1 MARSTLFPAETVVK
15 LTLRP
20 RPPIIASMRRRLVRA
35 ALAAAATALL
45 ACNDGLHPTSCSGIC
60 GTVTFSGAVP
70 DSTQAVYIVAYH
82 TFPHSRDSL
91 FNFQPPLPALQALPL
106 AGLPTFYDIPV
117 EPGRYEWVVAVRVR
131 QGFNLSNADST
142 LQEAGYYR
150 DPADTSQ
157 PGVVTVT
164 AAADSINFV
173 VDFAHMHSPC
183 HYYTPPCP

>member
-1 MARSTLFPAETVVK
+1 MPPNCSLSVNWMSCRIPAPK
-15 LTLRP
+15 NAMLLRANIP
-20 RPPIIASMRRRLVRA
+20 APKASR
-35 ALAAAATALL
+35 
-45 ACNDGLHPTSCSGIC
+45 
-60 GTVTFSGAVP
+60 
-70 DSTQAVYIVAYH
+70 
-82 TFPHSRDSL
+82 
-91 FNFQPPLPALQALPL
+91 
-106 AGLPTFYDIPV
+106 
-117 EPGRYEWVVAVRVR
+117 VVAVRVR